1 MKQIKC
7 TPGSLDNVKEQFNSF
22 SHFTVRHGKAKYHL
36 LYLANNSC
44 GIYYALRVT
53 NEGLEGKRALEP
65 TDEIIC
71 WGK

>member
-7 TPGSLDNVKEQFNSF
+7 TPGDLDYIKEQFDEF
-22 SHFTVRHGKAKYHL
+22 SHFTVRHGKAEYHL

-44 GIYYALRVT
+44 GIYYAVRVV
-53 NEGLEGKRALEP
+53 NGGLEGKRALEP
-65 TDEIIC
+65 IDKIIC